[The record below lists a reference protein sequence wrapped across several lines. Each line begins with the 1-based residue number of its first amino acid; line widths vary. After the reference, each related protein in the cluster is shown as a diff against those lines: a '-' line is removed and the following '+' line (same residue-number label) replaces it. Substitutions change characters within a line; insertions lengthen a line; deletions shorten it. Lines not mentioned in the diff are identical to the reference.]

1 MGIIQAI
8 SALIS
13 LLFLWFKTKTEKD
26 IEKKKKKQELLNEA
40 KQAIENDDTS
50 AITSV
55 FDRVRKL

>member
-55 FDRVRKL
+55 FDRVRRL